1 MRVKAER
8 RHDGLGKLMGADRGQ
23 LGGIEEKDLC
33 LHGVRLLVRQF
44 WALELAHHRGTVT
57 PCPRLCSTCV
67 ASPGHKGWST

>member
-33 LHGVRLLVRQF
+33 LHAARLLVRQF
-44 WALELAHHRGTVT
+44 WALELAHPRG
-57 PCPRLCSTCV
+57 L
-67 ASPGHKGWST
+67 AG